1 MARRKRVVHPTAG
14 GAKAPLDAGDAN
26 VCAVLVSAK
35 AL

>member
-1 MARRKRVVHPTAG
+1 MAQRKRVVHPAAG
-14 GAKAPLDAGDAN
+14 GAKAPLDASDAK